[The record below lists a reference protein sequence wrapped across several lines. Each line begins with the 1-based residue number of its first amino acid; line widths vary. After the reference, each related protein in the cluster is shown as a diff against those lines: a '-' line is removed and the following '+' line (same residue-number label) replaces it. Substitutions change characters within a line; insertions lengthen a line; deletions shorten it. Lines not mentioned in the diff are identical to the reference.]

1 MMKGRVEGET
11 DSMLSLRHREEKK
24 YIPETCRIRD
34 L

>member
-1 MMKGRVEGET
+1 MKGWVEGEM

-24 YIPETCRIRD
+24 YISEKCRIRD